1 MKKTITYHYYV
12 VYENTEDKGSL
23 GAESNTK
30 LNSIEKI
37 KQLEEELSKKNNN
50 NNKTIITNFIL
61 LKKTYASS

>member
-50 NNKTIITNFIL
+50 NNNKTIITNFIL
-61 LKKTYASS
+61 LKITYAK